1 MADDPPRLRGIR
13 GATTVPEDTPE
24 HICART
30 IELLDAVRER
40 NRLRDDDIVSVVFTA
55 TSDLAAEFP
64 AVAARR
70 TGLSGTPLLCCR
82 EMDVPGSMPRCIR
95 VLLHAY
101 LPPGGA
107 ARHVY
112 LHEARGLRDDLPE

>member
-1 MADDPPRLRGIR
+1 MTDEPPRLRGIR
-13 GATTVPEDTPE
+13 GATTVPADTHE

-30 IELLDAVRER
+30 IELLDALRER

-55 TSDLAAEFP
+55 TSDVTAAFP

-70 TGLSGTPLLCCR
+70 AGMSGTPLLCCR

-101 LPPGGA
+101 LPSGRA

-112 LHEARGLRDDLPE
+112 LHEARSLRDDLPE